1 MSNLGV
7 DNIKGSDGI
16 SGPSITG
23 NVVFSG
29 TSHIV
34 LPKGTTAQR
43 PTGVAAGS
51 LRFNTDTK
59 LVEQYNGVEWVT
71 LNSYGVGRGV
81 FGGGYITASPFYI
94 NAIDYITITTLGDAE
109 TFGDLTQAGGY
120 FAACS
125 SSTRGVFAG
134 GDPTVSTRV
143 NTIDYITIATTGNAT
158 DFGDLSKPSFI
169 QGSCSSSTRGVFGG
183 GLISISPANVAVNT
197 IDYITI
203 ATPGNAINFGQ
214 LTQARRGPAA
224 CSSSTRGVFGGGFIG
239 APAAPATYFN
249 VIEYITIATTGN
261 ATDFGDL
268 TQARYGPGSCSS
280 STRGVFGGGYYIAG
294 PSSQV
299 NTIDY
304 ITIASTGNA
313 QTFGQLTQA
322 RTESASCSSP
332 TRGVFGGGYGQYTP
346 IAPKYN
352 IIDFITIASQG
363 TNAQTFGSLT
373 VSRGAAAACSDAHGG
388 LS

>member
-16 SGPSITG
+16 SGPSIAG

-59 LVEQYNGVEWVT
+59 LVEQYTGVDWVT

-81 FGGGYITASPFYI
+81 FGGGTLLNTGDKFSVIE
-94 NAIDYITITTLGDAE
+94 YITISTLGNASG
-109 TFGDLTQAGGY
+109 FGNLIEGY
-120 FAACS
+120 EEHSACS
-125 SSTRGVFAG
+125 SSTRGVFG
-134 GDPTVSTRV
+134 GGIPSSSPSNFASGSVNTISYITISTTGNATDFGDLTEAKSFPGSCSSSTRGVFGGGISQTSPYPPINTIEYITIATTGNAIDFGDLTQARSFPAACSSSTRGIFSGGYTPTPTLV

-158 DFGDLSKPSFI
+158 DFGDLTIARSDL
-169 QGSCSSSTRGVFGG
+169 GACSSSTRGVFGAG
-183 GLISISPANVAVNT
+183 YISPSTNT

-203 ATPGNAINFGQ
+203 ATTGNAQDFGD
-214 LTQARRGPAA
+214 LTVARDGLAA
-224 CSSSTRGVFGGGFIG
+224 CSSSTRGVFGAG
-239 APAAPATYFN
+239 
-249 VIEYITIATTGN
+249 YISPT
-261 ATDFGDL
+261 
-268 TQARYGPGSCSS
+268 
-280 STRGVFGGGYYIAG
+280 ST
-294 PSSQV
+294 

-304 ITIASTGNA
+304 
-313 QTFGQLTQA
+313 
-322 RTESASCSSP
+322 
-332 TRGVFGGGYGQYTP
+332 
-346 IAPKYN
+346 
-352 IIDFITIASQG
+352 ITIASQG
-363 TNAQTFGSLT
+363 TNAQTFGQLT
-373 VSRGAAAACSDAHGG
+373 QARFALAALSDAHGG

>member
-81 FGGGYITASPFYI
+81 FGGGYITASPAYT
-94 NAIDYITITTLGDAE
+94 NTIDYITISTLGDAS
-109 TFGDLTQAGGY
+109 TFGDLTQARGY
-120 FAACS
+120 LSACS
-125 SSTRGVFAG
+125 SSTRGVFG
-134 GDPTVSTRV
+134 GGADDGVIFYNIIDYITIATTGNATDFGDLSLVSAANAACSSSTRGIFAIGAISNPNSNTNVINYITIATTGNATTFGEVTQTRRHPAGCSSSTRGVFGGGTSQV

-158 DFGDLSKPSFI
+158 DFGDLT
-169 QGSCSSSTRGVFGG
+169 QGRGFTGACSNTTRGVFGG
-183 GLISISPANVAVNT
+183 GGYVPAEVNT
-197 IDYITI
+197 ID
-203 ATPGNAINFGQ
+203 F
-214 LTQARRGPAA
+214 
-224 CSSSTRGVFGGGFIG
+224 
-239 APAAPATYFN
+239 
-249 VIEYITIATTGN
+249 ITIATTGN

-268 TQARYGPGSCSS
+268 TQARIQLGSCSS
-280 STRGVFGGGYYIAG
+280 STRGVFSGGYI
-294 PSSQV
+294 
-299 NTIDY
+299 
-304 ITIASTGNA
+304 
-313 QTFGQLTQA
+313 
-322 RTESASCSSP
+322 
-332 TRGVFGGGYGQYTP
+332 YTP
-346 IAPKYN
+346 TLSPFN
-352 IIDFITIASQG
+352 VMDFITIASNG
-363 TNAQTFGSLT
+363 TNAQDFGDLT
-373 VSRGAAAACSDAHGG
+373 VSRGALAACSDAHGG